1 MEITRYYHGNTYN
14 VEDSHG
20 NIICSFNDLK
30 TAVTV
35 KRYINGDSLTEEET
49 NIAVGS
55 IELYDEQEKEKEEER
70 QQRRERERQ
79 KAAARKVARSAEQE
93 EGVAQ

>member
-1 MEITRYYHGNTYN
+1 MEITRYYHGNAYN

-20 NIICSFNDLK
+20 NVICTFHDLK
-30 TAVTV
+30 TTVIV
-35 KRYINGDSLTEEET
+35 KRYIEGDSLTEEET

-55 IELYDEQEKEKEEER
+55 IELYDESENAKEAER

-79 KAAARKVARSAEQE
+79 KAAERKAARTAAQGEGAAE
-93 EGVAQ
+93 